1 MLRLIRRILGTDTG
15 LGHRQRSSK
24 EETFSHR
31 SSASRPVGI
40 SDRYFDSMSQMQA
53 AISQRDYES
62 AAEFVRE
69 NLRCIPEWVKETVKD
84 YGSLHVSSMPAL
96 QQGGT
101 ILALLNDQE
110 GIDRMSKVVA
120 SVPELE
126 PWAEKVE
133 GHRQDRRLFESI
145 QEVVAARPNCRQT
158 EVKGL
163 IGERD
168 GRRVARLISYLEKA
182 GRIVRVKAG
191 RTYRLLPPDSP
202 DVPEAP
208 PKRTVRSHRID
219 RGPPRL
225 IEIDVESL
233 TYIPLPRSPS
243 RWEEPQV
250 QRERA
255 TASPLEEQFE
265 IRDADW
271 RIAKVEMIPLAQRP
285 DPAFRRMHPVD
296 SGMLM
301 IDDLGNATDLGQI
314 EAAALRYNRGGE
326 VAAMRGLL
334 HDVYRIGVH
343 PLGQGLIAMSRE
355 AVVHAYDDNL
365 KGALETSLVD
375 APEIVALRKRL
386 EISDDQLKNHI
397 RCVAL
402 SRSANRYLFTAVD
415 EAWCVDVNGRGLWGT
430 RLPLKEGWA
439 PTAVSSNEFW
449 LSADVDRALTIMNLS
464 LPLTP
469 EDLKQR
475 FRTLAKQWHPDLNP
489 RDADAERKM
498 KALTWAGEVLTGVE
512 SSALSNYTGATLERQ
527 MSRSEI
533 EVGGVTFSVSIGLQ
547 VGEIPASD
555 WIYAAA
561 FAAQSDAVYL
571 AGYSGRVF
579 LVDDRGEAK
588 RVYDIGSV
596 PRRIVDTG
604 NYLYL
609 LTDTRLYVLQD
620 DTLHALV
627 DTFDGGDLIVA
638 QTAFGLLEKK
648 RLRWFRDDG
657 RHLGTVLSKDPI
669 RRVYTTGKGMVVESR
684 QRRAHIQGVPTW
696 WEQRK
701 ELV

>member
-1 MLRLIRRILGTDTG
+1 MLRLIRRLLGTDIG
-15 LGHRQRSSK
+15 PDHRHRGGN

-31 SSASRPVGI
+31 SLTSRPIGT

-53 AISQRDYES
+53 AISERDYET
-62 AAEFVRE
+62 AAGFVRE
-69 NLRCIPEWVKETVKD
+69 SLRCIPEWVRETVQD
-84 YGSLHVSSMPAL
+84 YGSLHVGSIPAL

-101 ILALLNDQE
+101 ILALLNDRE
-110 GIDRMSKVVA
+110 GLRRMSEIVA

-133 GHRQDRRLFESI
+133 GHRHDRRLFQSI
-145 QEVVAARPNCRQT
+145 QEVVTGRPNCRQT

-163 IGERD
+163 IGEQD

-182 GRIVRVKAG
+182 GGIVRVKAG
-191 RTYRLLPPDSP
+191 RTYRLLPPDSA
-202 DVPEAP
+202 DIPEAP

-225 IEIDVESL
+225 IGVDVESL

-243 RWEEPQV
+243 RWEEAQV
-250 QRERA
+250 QREQA

-271 RIAKVEMIPLAQRP
+271 RIAKVEMIPMARRP

-296 SGMLM
+296 SGLLM
-301 IDDLGNATDLGQI
+301 IDDLGNAAGLGQV
-314 EAAALRYNRGGE
+314 EAAALRYNREGE
-326 VAAMRGLL
+326 VEAMKGLL
-334 HDVYRIGVH
+334 HDIYRIGVH
-343 PLGQGLIAMSRE
+343 PLGQGLIAMSRD
-355 AVVHAYDDNL
+355 AVVHTYGDNL
-365 KGALETSLVD
+365 EVKLETSLVD
-375 APEIVALRKRL
+375 APEIVALRKRF
-386 EISDDQLKNHI
+386 EIPDEQLKNHI

-402 SRSANRYLFTAVD
+402 SHGANRYLFTAVD
-415 EAWCVDVNGRGLWGT
+415 EAWCVDMNGQGLWGT
-430 RLPLKEGWA
+430 RLPIKEGWA
-439 PTAVSSNEFW
+439 PAGVSSNE
-449 LSADVDRALTIMNLS
+449 SYMRTDVDRALSIMDLS
-464 LPLTP
+464 LPYTP
-469 EDLKQR
+469 EDLRQR
-475 FRTLAKQWHPDLNP
+475 YRGLAKKWHPDLNP
-489 RDADAERKM
+489 GDPEAENRM
-498 KALTWAGEVLTGVE
+498 KALTWAGEVLTGVD
-512 SSALSNYTGATLERQ
+512 SSALSNYTGATFVRQ
-527 MSRSEI
+527 MDRSEV
-533 EVGGVTFSVSIGLQ
+533 EVDGIRFTVSIGLH
-547 VGEIPASD
+547 VGEIHASD

-579 LVDDRGEAK
+579 LVDARGEAQ

-604 NYLYL
+604 DYLYL
-609 LTDTRLYVLQD
+609 LTDTRLYVLRD

-648 RLRWFRDDG
+648 RLRWFREDG

-669 RRVYTTGKGMVVESR
+669 RRVYSTGEGMVVESR
-684 QRRAHIQGVPTW
+684 QRRALVEGVPTW
-696 WEQRK
+696 WEPCK
-701 ELV
+701 

>member
-1 MLRLIRRILGTDTG
+1 MLRLIRRLLGTDNG
-15 LGHRQRSSK
+15 PDHRQRGSN
-24 EETFSHR
+24 EETFSDR

-40 SDRYFDSMSQMQA
+40 SDRYFDSMSQMQG
-53 AISQRDYES
+53 AISKRDYGT
-62 AAEFVRE
+62 AAELVRE

-84 YGSLHVSSMPAL
+84 YGSLHVSSIPAL

-101 ILALLNDQE
+101 ILALLNDRE
-110 GIDRMSKVVA
+110 GLSRMSEIVA

-133 GHRQDRRLFESI
+133 GHRHDRRLFEFI

-163 IGERD
+163 IREQD

-191 RTYRLLPPDSP
+191 RTYRLLPPDSA
-202 DVPEAP
+202 DIPEAP
-208 PKRTVRSHRID
+208 PKREVRSHRID
-219 RGPPRL
+219 RESPRK

-243 RWEEPQV
+243 RWEEAQV

-255 TASPLEEQFE
+255 TASPSEEQFE

-271 RIAKVEMIPLAQRP
+271 RIANVEMIPLARRP

-301 IDDLGNATDLGQI
+301 IDDLGNAADLGQI

-326 VAAMRGLL
+326 VEAMKGLL
-334 HDVYRIGVH
+334 HGVYRIGVH
-343 PLGQGLIAMSRE
+343 PLGQGLIAMSRD
-355 AVVHAYDDNL
+355 AVVHAYGDNL
-365 KGALETSLVD
+365 EVALETSLVD
-375 APEIVALRKRL
+375 APEIVALRKRFD
-386 EISDDQLKNHI
+386 ISDDQLKNHI

-402 SRSANRYLFTAVD
+402 SRGANRYLFAAVD
-415 EAWCVDVNGRGLWGT
+415 EAWCVDMNGQGLWGT
-430 RLPLKEGWA
+430 RLPIKEGWA
-439 PTAVSSNEFW
+439 PAAVSSNECW
-449 LSADVDRALTIMNLS
+449 MSTDVDKALTIMNLS

-469 EDLKQR
+469 EDLRQR
-475 FRTLAKQWHPDLNP
+475 YRALAKKWHPDLNP
-489 RDADAERKM
+489 EDPEAERRM
-498 KALTWAGEVLTGVE
+498 KELTWAGEVLTGVDA
-512 SSALSNYTGATLERQ
+512 SSLSNYTGATFVRQ
-527 MSRSEI
+527 MDRSEV
-533 EVGGVTFSVSIGLQ
+533 EVDGMRFTVSIGLH
-547 VGEIPASD
+547 VGEIHASD

-579 LVDDRGEAK
+579 VVDDRGEAQ

-604 NYLYL
+604 DYLYL
-609 LTDTRLYVLQD
+609 LTDTRLYVLRD

-627 DTFDGGDLIVA
+627 DTLDGGDLIVA

-648 RLRWFRDDG
+648 RLRWFREDG

-669 RRVYTTGKGMVVESR
+669 RRVYTTGEGMVVESR
-684 QRRAHIQGVPTW
+684 QRRALVEGVPTW
-696 WEQRK
+696 WE
-701 ELV
+701 